1 MCIPRRCPNTS
12 GWERVQGPPSLS
24 CLLREAAHASP
35 NVGNGGVGMQVRTTG
50 EAHGKHREETA
61 VASRAAK
68 RSSGLA
74 VSPRSSVFRGPHRFH
89 PTRICGPCDLLSF
102 GPRQGGRGSEDALPP
117 VLPSSWRM
125 EEVGLQ
131 RRGWA
136 KAYPRPA
143 GTVTVPQSCSDRASK
158 GMHAGAGPTW
168 CQIPSLLLTS
178 CMSCDLTSQSLSFID
193 YEMGNSSS
201 TNFKGCFKD

>member
-35 NVGNGGVGMQVRTTG
+35 DVGNGGVGMRVRTTG
-50 EAHGKHREETA
+50 EARGKHREETA

-89 PTRICGPCDLLSF
+89 PTRICGPCDLLSL
-102 GPRQGGRGSEDALPP
+102 GPWQGGRGSEDALPP
-117 VLPSSWRM
+117 VLPSSWLLEGQASVAWVLLELDLFQGEDGGSVFKLVHTLSQRP
-125 EEVGLQ
+125 EVG
-131 RRGWA
+131 
-136 KAYPRPA
+136 
-143 GTVTVPQSCSDRASK
+143 VTQ
-158 GMHAGAGPTW
+158 G
-168 CQIPSLLLTS
+168 SL
-178 CMSCDLTSQSLSFID
+178 C
-193 YEMGNSSS
+193 
-201 TNFKGCFKD
+201 